1 MTALTP
7 TTDALDLQGIPEEG
21 ELPQKRL
28 KDARTGREIFVQ
40 LRDADATN
48 AKTRAKVQA
57 MFDGSPPYD
66 PAQLAKSQQSYR
78 CNLNF
83 GEAESLLEYAMS
95 GYVDLLNSVEDLVH
109 TPTTWGE
116 PNEREHYTS
125 ILSHEITR
133 TLREWPQFYFNFLH
147 LCTQFVGHGLGIGH
161 FEDRFDWRFRAAG
174 QSDFLIPRGSMASE
188 DEMEVACARRTYPLH
203 EIWSKIRD
211 AQSAGDAGWN
221 VEATRKAL
229 SKCTDSASASR
240 FEFEKMETELKN
252 NDWLSSA
259 RATTITLLHLWVKEF
274 DGTVTH
280 CIVTE
285 KDGCDEFLYCGEG
298 FLGSMQQ
305 GFVMFPYGMGTNAH
319 YHGIRGLGYK
329 IFSSI
334 QVSNRLRSQLVDGAM
349 LASSVMLQPG
359 SETDFSNVALT
370 YFGAYAVVAPG
381 MTVVPQATPNF
392 QNSVIPVLNDM
403 GTQLQQR
410 TGQYTTQSVFNTG
423 QERTRFEVS
432 AHLEAAAKLSVTAL
446 NLFYQPWDRLVRE
459 IVRRMVRPDYVKD
472 EPGGEAIEF
481 LRYRLQ
487 LAGVPLEAFHG
498 IDVDNVRAV
507 RSVGA
512 GSPAARTV
520 SLGNLREIMSVFDP
534 VGRHNLLR
542 DTTVAEVGSTQAD
555 RYIKRDPGPR
565 LPVDAKIAMLEND
578 ALVSGRA
585 IEVMPEEL
593 HLVHIEEHLK
603 ALGQFIEQEQQ
614 GAPIEEL
621 VPNMMAL
628 YEHLTA
634 HMEYVQGD
642 VTMQE
647 QVATYRQSLQQ
658 AGEII
663 ANGMK
668 RLAKLQREQQAA
680 GPAEGDA
687 GGEPM
692 QAAGPADTELKMQA
706 KLEEHQLKL
715 QMMSES
721 HQLKQNL
728 QIQDAALKRSF
739 KDADKAA
746 NLMGLLR

>member
-1 MTALTP
+1 MITQAP
-7 TTDALDLQGIPEEG
+7 TGSLDLQGIPEEG
-21 ELPQKRL
+21 AIPTSRL
-28 KDARTGREIFVQ
+28 KDARTGREIFNT
-40 LRDADATN
+40 LRKADEDN

-66 PAQLAKSQQSYR
+66 PNQLRKSQQQYR

-109 TPTTWGE
+109 TPTLWGE
-116 PNEREHYTS
+116 LNERDHYNA
-125 ILSHEITR
+125 ILSREITR
-133 TLREWPQFYFNFLH
+133 TIREWPQFTFNFLH

-174 QSDFLIPRGSMASE
+174 QQDFMIPRGTMASE
-188 DEMEVACARRTYPLH
+188 DEMEIACARRVYPLH
-203 EIWSKIRD
+203 EIWSKI
-211 AQSAGDAGWN
+211 QVPSAAEDGWN

-229 SKCTDSASASR
+229 SKATDTASSSD
-240 FEFEKMETELKN
+240 FDFEKMETELKN
-252 NDWLSSA
+252 NDWLNDA
-259 RATTITLLHLWVKEF
+259 RSTTITLIHLWVKEF
-274 DGTVTH
+274 DGRVTH

-285 KDGCDEFLYCGEG
+285 KDACDEFLYKGEG

-305 GFVMFPYGMGTNAH
+305 GFVMFSYGLGTNAH

-329 IFSSI
+329 IFPSI

-349 LASSVMLQPG
+349 LASSVMLKPG
-359 SETDFSNVALT
+359 SETDFTNLALT
-370 YFGAYAVVAPG
+370 YFGAYAVIAPG
-381 MTVVPQATPNF
+381 MEVVQQATPNF
-392 QNSVIPVLNDM
+392 QNSVIPVLNEM

-423 QERTRFEVS
+423 KERTRFEVA
-432 AHLEAAAKLSVTAL
+432 AHLEQAAKLSVTSL

-459 IVRRMVRPDYVKD
+459 MVRRMIRTNYVKD

-487 LAGVPLEAFHG
+487 LAGVPLEAFHN

-507 RSVGA
+507 RAVGA

-520 SLGNLREIMSVFDP
+520 SLNNLMELMSAFDP

-542 DTTVAEVGSTQAD
+542 DRTVTEVGPTQAD

-565 LPVDAKIAMLEND
+565 QPVDAKIAVLEND
-578 ALVSGRA
+578 ALVDGRQV
-585 IEVMPEEL
+585 EVMQEEL
-593 HLVHIEEHLK
+593 HLVHIEKHLE

-621 VPNMMAL
+621 VPRMMAL
-628 YEHLTA
+628 YEHTVEHL
-634 HMEYVQGD
+634 EYVQGD

-663 ANGMK
+663 HNGMK
-668 RLAKLQREQQAA
+668 RLAKMQREQQMATPEEGQEAMPA
-680 GPAEGDA
+680 GPSDAE
-687 GGEPM
+687 M
-692 QAAGPADTELKMQA
+692 KMQA

-715 QMMSES
+715 QMMTEA
-721 HQLKQNL
+721 HQLRQNIK
-728 QIQDAALKRSF
+728 IQDAALKRSL

-746 NLMGLLR
+746 DLMSLLR

>member
-1 MTALTP
+1 MNTLSPA
-7 TTDALDLQGIPEEG
+7 TDALDLQGIPEEG
-21 ELPQKRL
+21 AVPLQRL
-28 KDARTGREIFVQ
+28 KDARTGREIFNT
-40 LRDADATN
+40 LRQADEEN
-48 AKTRAKVQA
+48 AKTRTKVQA

-66 PAQLAKSQQSYR
+66 PAQLRKSQQSYR

-95 GYVDLLNSVEDLVH
+95 GYVDLLNSVEDLVYA
-109 TPTTWGE
+109 PTTFGE
-116 PNEREHYTS
+116 PNEREHYNAIIAS
-125 ILSHEITR
+125 EITR

-174 QSDFLIPRGSMASE
+174 QSDFLIPRGTMASE

-203 EIWSKIRD
+203 EIWSKINHATAAED
-211 AQSAGDAGWN
+211 GWD
-221 VEATRKAL
+221 VAATRKAL
-229 SKCTDSASASR
+229 SKCTDSASAAT

-252 NDWLSSA
+252 NDWLNSA
-259 RATTITLLHLWVKEF
+259 RATTITLIHLWVKEF
-274 DGTVTH
+274 DGSVTH
-280 CIVTE
+280 KIVTE
-285 KDGCDEFLYCGEG
+285 KNGCDEFLYSGEG

-359 SETDFSNVALT
+359 SETDFTNVALT
-370 YFGAYAVVAPG
+370 YYGAYAVVAPG

-410 TGQYTTQSVFNTG
+410 TGQYTTQSVFDTG
-423 QERTRFEVS
+423 KERTRFEVA
-432 AHLEAAAKLSVTAL
+432 AHMEAAAKLSVTAL

-459 IVRRMVRPDYVKD
+459 IVRRMIRPDYVKD

-498 IDVDNVRAV
+498 IDVGNVRAV

-520 SLGNLREIMSVFDP
+520 ALGNLREIMSVYDP

-542 DTTVAEVGSTQAD
+542 DATVAEVGTTQAD

-565 LPVDAKIAMLEND
+565 QPMDAKMAIMEND
-578 ALVSGRA
+578 ALTQGRQ
-585 IEVMPEEL
+585 IPVLPEEL
-593 HLVHIEEHLK
+593 HLVHIEQHL
-603 ALGQFIEQEQQ
+603 AAMGQFIEQEQQ
-614 GAPIEEL
+614 GVPIEEL
-621 VPNMMAL
+621 VPRMMAL
-628 YEHLTA
+628 YEHSVA
-634 HMEYVQGD
+634 HLEYVQGD

-663 ANGMK
+663 SNGMK
-668 RLAKLQREQQAA
+668 RLAKMQREQQAA
-680 GPAEGDA
+680 GPQDPEEAGEPGPGDA
-687 GGEPM
+687 EM
-692 QAAGPADTELKMQA
+692 KMQA
-706 KLEEHQLKL
+706 KLEEHQLRL
-715 QMMSES
+715 QMMSET
-721 HQLKQNL
+721 HQLKQNIKL
-728 QIQDAALKRSF
+728 QDAALKRSL

-746 NLMGLLR
+746 DLMSLLR